1 MSKDDQRIIDEYSSL
16 LDRSQQLFSG
26 LRDVPQFGKQ
36 WQPYFQRTFE
46 VYTKLWKFQQ
56 INRSVLEGNKDRDR
70 LTFKRHDIGEIASKI
85 GQLYYHYYLRTSEPN
100 YLHESCV
107 FYEAIRTRGYFKD
120 VLDAKNAVPM
130 VKKLRYYARFIVV
143 CLLLN
148 KRKLVESLVSELTQD
163 VDSYIKTFRPN
174 DTQEWQFVLQ
184 EITQFLEADNILN
197 VDNLPAPISRRLSSQ
212 VTIDQTA
219 RIKVQE
225 AILVGNYQHQVKF
238 SELTLDMFRI
248 MQCLEW
254 EPESNM
260 EGNSER
266 KDQPGEERKGKRN
279 PHKYLM
285 YRPTMSQF
293 LVFLANSFKELQ
305 DNNVLLLY
313 VSADGIKGVNPQPE
327 TEGEST
333 KTLCSRG
340 GLALNSRRS
349 PEKQQTGA
357 NADCLYPED
366 LLVYTRKHLFLI
378 IDSDN
383 SAAFEEIPSLFGKQ
397 VVCLM
402 SPRKQPSLDKTEK
415 EEKIGNLFT
424 LFLCDPLSAFCYVM
438 NKTNISKEILVKAN
452 EKKENFLSAI
462 LVLIQTQPGIDP
474 ALLLFSQEDFL
485 RKFIQNYIFCVA
497 TLLYHKK
504 FQSSRG
510 KYWPKITPSLP
521 NELFHHRTLQSEIYD
536 LAMIIG
542 ASNFLLGELDLCQ
555 TEMSEDTS
563 EA

>member
-1 MSKDDQRIIDEYSSL
+1 MLE
-16 LDRSQQLFSG
+16 RSQQLFSG

-56 INRSVLEGNKDRDR
+56 IHRSVLESKDKERSFS
-70 LTFKRHDIGEIASKI
+70 FKRCDIGEIASKI

-107 FYEAIRTRGYFKD
+107 FYEAIRARGYFKD
-120 VLDAKNAVPM
+120 VYDAKNAVPM

-148 KRKLVESLVSELTQD
+148 KRQLVESLVAELTQD
-163 VDSYIKTFRPN
+163 VESYIKTFRPN

-184 EITQFLEADNILN
+184 EIAQFLEADNVLTI
-197 VDNLPAPISRRLSSQ
+197 DNGPAPVSRRLPFHLSVDPSPS
-212 VTIDQTA
+212 

-254 EPESNM
+254 EPEANAETS
-260 EGNSER
+260 SER
-266 KDQPGEERKGKRN
+266 KDQPGEERSKATKRN

-285 YRPTMSQF
+285 YRPTMSQL

-313 VSADGIKGVNPQPE
+313 ISADGIKPSSESNTENDLCTGGGV
-327 TEGEST
+327 
-333 KTLCSRG
+333 
-340 GLALNSRRS
+340 ALNSRRS
-349 PEKQQTGA
+349 PEIQQTGYTP
-357 NADCLYPED
+357 DCFYPED

-383 SAAFEEIPSLFGKQ
+383 SEAFEKIPSVFGKY

-402 SPRKQPSLDKTEK
+402 SPKAQPMESPEGEGQTEST
-415 EEKIGNLFT
+415 KIGNLFT
-424 LFLCDPLSAFCYVM
+424 LFLCDPISAFCYVM
-438 NKTNISKEILVKAN
+438 GKTNISAETYAKVQEKSVEFQNSILQ
-452 EKKENFLSAI
+452 I
-462 LVLIQTQPGIDP
+462 LQNQPSIDP
-474 ALLLFSQEDFL
+474 AFLLFSQEDFL
-485 RKFIQNYIFCVA
+485 RRFILNYIFCMA

-504 FQSSRG
+504 FQHAQRI
-510 KYWPKITPSLP
+510 YWPKIHPKLP
-521 NELFHHRTLQSEIYD
+521 NELFHHRTLQCGIYD
-536 LAMIIG
+536 LANILNT
-542 ASNFLLGELDLCQ
+542 SELLVGELDILPEPAPVEEKPLPEES
-555 TEMSEDTS
+555 T
-563 EA
+563 